1 MNPTDLNRT
10 LRQPQ
15 RYWNIDGL
23 PLIGM
28 GVLWLFLGGF
38 LLALNA
44 ATRHPTGMGRLL
56 AQYGWELVAAACFA
70 INPIVKR
77 IKARITV
84 PRAGYV
90 RVSRQNYW
98 APRILGGAIGVVVA
112 CGTVIVLAY
121 AQKHGFTAFER
132 LLPAGA
138 GVLIG
143 GAFLFASRWL
153 ELPGYAWVGL
163 FALLAGLAVSALTTS
178 LDSFG
183 WFWLVLGAACV
194 VVGVHDLRAF
204 LKAHPKPA
212 GEEGAL

>member
-28 GVLWLFLGGF
+28 GALWLFWGGL
-38 LLALNA
+38 LLAVSA
-44 ATRHPTGMGRLL
+44 ATRHPTGVGRLL
-56 AQYGWELVAAACFA
+56 AQYGWVLVAAAAFA
-70 INPIVKR
+70 INPTLKR

-84 PRAGYV
+84 PRAGYI

-98 APRILGGAIGVVVA
+98 APRILGGAIAVVVA
-112 CGTVIVLAY
+112 CGTVVLLAY

-132 LLPAGA
+132 LLPAGV

-143 GAFLFASRWL
+143 GAFLFASRRL
-153 ELPGYAWVGL
+153 ELPSYAWAGL
-163 FALLAGLAVSALTTS
+163 VALLAGLAVSALTTS

-194 VVGVHDLRAF
+194 VVGVHDLRSF
-204 LKAHPKPA
+204 LKNHPVAAP
-212 GEEGAL
+212 EQLS

>member
-28 GVLWLFLGGF
+28 GALWLFLGGYM
-38 LLALNA
+38 LVLNA
-44 ATRHPTGMGRLL
+44 ATRHPTGAGRVL
-56 AQYGWELVAAACFA
+56 ALYGWAVVAAACFA
-70 INPIVKR
+70 ISPILKR

-84 PRAGYV
+84 PRAGYI

-112 CGTVIVLAY
+112 CGTVIVLKY

-132 LLPAGA
+132 LLPAGV

-143 GAFLFASRWL
+143 GAFLFASRRL
-153 ELPGYAWVGL
+153 ELPSYASAGL
-163 FALLAGLAVSALTTS
+163 VALLAGLAVSVLTTS

-194 VVGVHDLRAF
+194 VIGAIDLRTF

-212 GEEGAL
+212 GEEGTL